1 MRHAL
6 LRCVLPL
13 VAAALCAGC
22 GHPASPKECEEIFDK
37 SAEIEL
43 KGQNIQD
50 PAVIAKRTA
59 EARAARGDELIQRCV
74 GRRITDNAL
83 SCVRAATTPE
93 QIDRCLE

>member
-1 MRHAL
+1 MRPT
-6 LRCVLPL
+6 LPWCAML
-13 VAAALCAGC
+13 VALTCGGC

-43 KGQNIQD
+43 RGQNIND
-50 PAVIAKRTA
+50 PSIIAKRTA

-74 GRRITDNAL
+74 GRRITDKAL
-83 SCVRAATTPE
+83 TCVRGATTPE